1 MPADQRLVTLQ
12 REGAHITAR
21 TSGPAASRAPDSDP
35 EQERGYGHLT
45 SPLRQRGLVCTVEY
59 GLSDY
64 FVHASLPDGSD
75 VIISPPQ
82 EPSSKHPPGY
92 PESWLVTRHRS
103 DEPTAYEV
111 IYDSEPD
118 GPHARHRGDITRLLA
133 AVDTRL
139 DQLGVPPRPEP
150 KRFAHDVATD
160 AVLHRAGFVPAVEFG
175 GEHYHRLPS
184 AMTDPEE
191 QRLVVTRA
199 FDMLR
204 ADGFDVSCDPDL
216 LEHDMPP
223 PWIPETSLGDR
234 LGFLAKHIQASTHTR
249 DMVANLSE
257 VTAPGDGVLQR
268 VVEILDTTA
277 EWWEGFGEPAD
288 HRYAQRLRTIA
299 ESFDSYAIELRAI
312 RGDLADRHA
321 VHPRKNRVREN
332 QVAASTPVPP
342 RVRAALAPS
351 PPAAQRCASSA
362 LPAPAA
368 GVRPVPPARLSS
380 APGR

>member
-1 MPADQRLVTLQ
+1 MPPDQTLVTLQ

-45 SPLRQRGLVCTVEY
+45 SPLRQRGLVCTVVY

-82 EPSSKHPPGY
+82 EPSSEYPPGY

-103 DEPTAYEV
+103 DEPAAYEV

-118 GPHARHRGDITRLLA
+118 GPHARHRGDVTRLLA

-150 KRFAHDVATD
+150 KRFAHDVAAN

-299 ESFDSYAIELRAI
+299 ESLDSYAIELRAI

-351 PPAAQRCASSA
+351 PTAAQRCASSA
-362 LPAPAA
+362 LPATAA
-368 GVRPVPPARLSS
+368 GVRPVPPARSSS

>member
-1 MPADQRLVTLQ
+1 M
-12 REGAHITAR
+12 
-21 TSGPAASRAPDSDP
+21 
-35 EQERGYGHLT
+35 
-45 SPLRQRGLVCTVEY
+45 
-59 GLSDY
+59 
-64 FVHASLPDGSD
+64 
-75 VIISPPQ
+75 
-82 EPSSKHPPGY
+82 
-92 PESWLVTRHRS
+92 
-103 DEPTAYEV
+103 
-111 IYDSEPD
+111 
-118 GPHARHRGDITRLLA
+118 LA

-150 KRFAHDVATD
+150 KRFAHDVAAD

-204 ADGFDVSCDPDL
+204 ADGFDISCDPDL

-249 DMVANLSE
+249 GMVANLSE

-299 ESFDSYAIELRAI
+299 ESLDSYAIELRAI

-332 QVAASTPVPP
+332 QVAASTPASP

-351 PPAAQRCASSA
+351 PTAAQRCASSA
-362 LPAPAA
+362 LPATAA
-368 GVRPVPPARLSS
+368 AVRPVPPARPSS

>member
-1 MPADQRLVTLQ
+1 
-12 REGAHITAR
+12 
-21 TSGPAASRAPDSDP
+21 
-35 EQERGYGHLT
+35 
-45 SPLRQRGLVCTVEY
+45 
-59 GLSDY
+59 
-64 FVHASLPDGSD
+64 
-75 VIISPPQ
+75 
-82 EPSSKHPPGY
+82 
-92 PESWLVTRHRS
+92 
-103 DEPTAYEV
+103 
-111 IYDSEPD
+111 
-118 GPHARHRGDITRLLA
+118 
-133 AVDTRL
+133 
-139 DQLGVPPRPEP
+139 
-150 KRFAHDVATD
+150 
-160 AVLHRAGFVPAVEFG
+160 
-175 GEHYHRLPS
+175 
-184 AMTDPEE
+184 MTDPEE

-332 QVAASTPVPP
+332 QVAASTPAPP

-351 PPAAQRCASSA
+351 PTAAQRCASSA
-362 LPAPAA
+362 LPATAA
-368 GVRPVPPARLSS
+368 GVRPVPPARPSS